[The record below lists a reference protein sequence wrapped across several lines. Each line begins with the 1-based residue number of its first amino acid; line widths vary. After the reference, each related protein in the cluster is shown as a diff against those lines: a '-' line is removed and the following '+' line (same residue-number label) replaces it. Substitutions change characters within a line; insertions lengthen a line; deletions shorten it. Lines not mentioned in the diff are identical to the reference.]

1 MDLSMEQVCVSV
13 CVFKGGGV
21 GGGSPRNSKAKWN
34 LDESVHLGLLL
45 IHSGVQTPQ
54 CYSHKELE
62 ERGCEEEK
70 ERKAPFLLL

>member
-1 MDLSMEQVCVSV
+1 MSLCVCLRVGVS
-13 CVFKGGGV
+13 
-21 GGGSPRNSKAKWN
+21 GGSPRNSKAKWN
-34 LDESVHLGLLL
+34 LDESVHLCLLL

-54 CYSHKELE
+54 CYSHRGPE